1 MGAQEVVEYQEV
13 LCSTCTC
20 KYNHES
26 LKQDH
31 CVLEVEAQMNY
42 YVILPSTE
50 HQSGQRRLLPQD
62 HTACQGASAKPEGSG
77 TELAR
82 STHTSHSQLSHSHH
96 GPVH

>member
-1 MGAQEVVEYQEV
+1 MGAQEVVKYQEV

-20 KYNHES
+20 KHNHES
-26 LKQDH
+26 LKQNTG
-31 CVLEVEAQMNY
+31 VLEVEAQMNY
-42 YVILPSTE
+42 SVILPSTE

-62 HTACQGASAKPEGSG
+62 HTACQGASAKPEESG

-82 STHTSHSQLSHSHH
+82 STRTSHSQLSHSHH